1 MVIAGLSMNVFLAA
15 QYDGMMVRKI
25 KWPTMFML
33 CLIFYVFECLSMLG
47 GYELTKI
54 DFFRNS
60 SSGDLKKFCYF
71 CASVL
76 FLLIAFY
83 MLYKAFR
90 EKDIQ
95 EHVGEVSVK
104 RTIFEVL
111 VVAVF
116 AFIAG
121 IGWGFIGHNIFMA
134 AGVLA
139 MATVLAVLL
148 GAFYG
153 YTEGCRN
160 RRGLFAAG
168 GACLLFVGVEIIVRY
183 L

>member
-1 MVIAGLSMNVFLAA
+1 MIIAGLSMNVFLAA

-25 KWPTMFML
+25 KWPTMLML
-33 CLIFYVFECLSMLG
+33 CFVFFVFESLSMFA

-60 SSGDLKKFCYF
+60 SSADLRKFCYF
-71 CASVL
+71 CAAVL

-83 MLYKAFR
+83 MIYKAFR

-95 EHVGEVSVK
+95 EHVGEVTVR
-104 RTIFEVL
+104 RTVFEAL
-111 VVAVF
+111 VIAVF

-121 IGWGFIGHNIFMA
+121 IGWGFIGHNIYIA
-134 AGVLA
+134 TGVLA
-139 MATVLAVLL
+139 LATVLAALL

-153 YTEGCRN
+153 YSQGCRY
-160 RRGLFAAG
+160 RRVLFGTG
-168 GACLLFVGVEIIVRY
+168 GACLLFVGVEIFVRY